1 MISAAND
8 LSMQRAAM
16 VAADFNFANCG
27 AVTTLPPFLTALN
40 ATYTRPSVMNVL
52 QGTSLVQLSSDQF
65 GTHRDGVPVA
75 YSEKNK
81 LRFTQEFDNAF
92 HTKTNLTV
100 TANAAN
106 DSDGNAT
113 ADKLCESSTSN
124 VQHYLGSY
132 THLGIGVLQTFSIEA
147 RAAERTQ
154 VVIQLGSTGTFFNLS
169 TGAVISGTGGTI
181 TALGGGLYR
190 CSVTGIPTN
199 ANLYVFTAV
208 SGSATYAGT
217 VGYGLYVSK
226 AQLEFGN
233 LSAYES
239 NYDGATGKYG
249 ALIEGAA
256 TNILTYSEQFD
267 NAVWSKVQSSITAN
281 AAVAPDGNTTADKLI
296 PNTAL
301 SQHRVDLTSTSTAAT
316 YTFSVFIKTAGYN
329 YAFIRIGATAGV
341 VVNLTNGA
349 TVLTGAASNPLA
361 ESYGNGW
368 YRCSFSCTAGVN
380 DTVRINVEEASNS
393 TDFTGDGTSGIYIW
407 GAQLETGN
415 IATSYI
421 LTTSSTATRAAAKL
435 LVPLWKN
442 NLKYSTDPTGTG
454 WSRTNVTLTTGQ
466 SDSSGG
472 TTAVKVEATTT
483 AATNLVQNTITA
495 PAGVVTYSIKV
506 KAGTGPTSL
515 FFLLRNQGTS
525 TNFQLGTF
533 TTATGAI
540 SGTGWTSTAD
550 SNGYYKLTFTQSTGI
565 SVGDNLFCY
574 VGWTGGSVTA
584 GHNFYYESPQL
595 ESGATATT
603 YVPTT
608 STLDVTGN
616 ATIPGFKSGDLL
628 SVPVYKNVLKY
639 SGDLTNAYWVQTGL
653 SSLVGGQSDPDSG
666 SNAFLLTENS
676 STSNHFVVPQAATTG
691 AIMRMRVK
699 AKSNGRHL
707 FMEIGGTAYGS
718 INLTTGAVISSTGCT
733 ITTTSLG
740 SGWWL
745 CDFLTSSAST
755 STGAYFA
762 LSTAAGNTNYAG
774 GGASGI
780 YLYRPQLSV
789 SSEVQTYVETTS
801 TLDVTDNAINAGF
814 SSAGYTLA
822 ADWRSAAARAAGA
835 FLCDLSDN
843 NSSNRVYLAVSFSD
857 ASNMQVTTGS
867 ASQASIALGGML
879 SSRRKM
885 AFSCQ
890 VNNFV
895 GAVGGLALTADTSG
909 TMPTGLKVLNI
920 GSAQGGTTQFNGPIF
935 RLQLIPKALS
945 QAQVNG
951 WST

>member
-1 MISAAND
+1 
-8 LSMQRAAM
+8 
-16 VAADFNFANCG
+16 
-27 AVTTLPPFLTALN
+27 
-40 ATYTRPSVMNVL
+40 
-52 QGTSLVQLSSDQF
+52 
-65 GTHRDGVPVA
+65 
-75 YSEKNK
+75 
-81 LRFTQEFDNAF
+81 
-92 HTKTNLTV
+92 
-100 TANAAN
+100 
-106 DSDGNAT
+106 
-113 ADKLCESSTSN
+113 
-124 VQHYLGSY
+124 
-132 THLGIGVLQTFSIEA
+132 
-147 RAAERTQ
+147 
-154 VVIQLGSTGTFFNLS
+154 
-169 TGAVISGTGGTI
+169 
-181 TALGGGLYR
+181 
-190 CSVTGIPTN
+190 
-199 ANLYVFTAV
+199 
-208 SGSATYAGT
+208 
-217 VGYGLYVSK
+217 
-226 AQLEFGN
+226 
-233 LSAYES
+233 
-239 NYDGATGKYG
+239 
-249 ALIEGAA
+249 
-256 TNILTYSEQFD
+256 
-267 NAVWSKVQSSITAN
+267 
-281 AAVAPDGNTTADKLI
+281 
-296 PNTAL
+296 
-301 SQHRVDLTSTSTAAT
+301 
-316 YTFSVFIKTAGYN
+316 
-329 YAFIRIGATAGV
+329 
-341 VVNLTNGA
+341 
-349 TVLTGAASNPLA
+349 
-361 ESYGNGW
+361 
-368 YRCSFSCTAGVN
+368 
-380 DTVRINVEEASNS
+380 
-393 TDFTGDGTSGIYIW
+393 
-407 GAQLETGN
+407 
-415 IATSYI
+415 
-421 LTTSSTATRAAAKL
+421 
-435 LVPLWKN
+435 
-442 NLKYSTDPTGTG
+442 
-454 WSRTNVTLTTGQ
+454 
-466 SDSSGG
+466 
-472 TTAVKVEATTT
+472 
-483 AATNLVQNTITA
+483 
-495 PAGVVTYSIKV
+495 
-506 KAGTGPTSL
+506 
-515 FFLLRNQGTS
+515 
-525 TNFQLGTF
+525 
-533 TTATGAI
+533 
-540 SGTGWTSTAD
+540 
-550 SNGYYKLTFTQSTGI
+550 
-565 SVGDNLFCY
+565 
-574 VGWTGGSVTA
+574 
-584 GHNFYYESPQL
+584 
-595 ESGATATT
+595 
-603 YVPTT
+603 
-608 STLDVTGN
+608 
-616 ATIPGFKSGDLL
+616 
-628 SVPVYKNVLKY
+628 VYKNVLKY